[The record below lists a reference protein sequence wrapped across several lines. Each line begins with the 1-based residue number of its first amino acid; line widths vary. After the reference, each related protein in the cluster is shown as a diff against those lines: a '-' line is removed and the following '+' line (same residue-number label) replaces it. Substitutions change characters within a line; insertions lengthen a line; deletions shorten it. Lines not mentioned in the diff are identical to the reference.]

1 MILQVPSRLC
11 MLAVGLK
18 LEWSAYSVTAVHSI
32 AINPETRML
41 WAPDIKTICRGKA
54 DQK

>member
-11 MLAVGLK
+11 MLAAELK
-18 LEWSAYSVTAVHSI
+18 LECAYSVRAVHSI

-41 WAPDIKTICRGKA
+41 WVPDIKTMCWGNA